1 MEDKLFSQKRS
12 SLFITKG
19 ALAVMLFFG
28 VLSAIFDATM
38 LCIMFSFLFFF
49 CLVSRIWGKH
59 SLVGVEVDFRGEP
72 TSLFPGQTASFDFV
86 IKNDKLMPV
95 IWLELVSVLGEDP
108 PLYPADDSEVKK
120 LVGPQAIDEGIDA
133 VSADMLYKKFV
144 FVMGHEEIIWKSVWE
159 GRRRGIYRPGLIK
172 VRTGDG
178 FGLTQSESYLQ
189 IPHERCIAVYP
200 ALCNVMPDMFLRD
213 MHDAVGAAK
222 GFMEDITVIKSTRDY
237 LPNDP
242 AKRINWRA
250 TARTQKTVVNNY
262 ETILPKALHFII
274 DGESF
279 NGTRPDRAA
288 FEDSLSIVAS
298 LLLKLKDSGM
308 RCGLSL
314 PKSRDSAAMDITSP
328 DRTPLSEILF
338 ALSGYELRPLEMP
351 EDMSMNLPI
360 VLPAKFNQGA
370 IASMMNVG
378 KYYYVCRD
386 LKSIMARD
394 LLTQLEPARVTLLPY
409 YYDENDSDASL
420 FQFETHEL
428 KKLKGGSKDE

>member
-1 MEDKLFSQKRS
+1 MRS
-12 SLFITKG
+12 SIFVTKG

-28 VLSAIFDATM
+28 VLSAIFNATA
-38 LCIMFSFLFFF
+38 LCMVFSFLFFF

-59 SLVGVEVDFRGEP
+59 SLTGVDVTFSGEP
-72 TSLFPGQTASFDFV
+72 MALFPGQNATFDFV

-108 PLYPADDSEVKK
+108 PLYPSDDSEVKK
-120 LVGPQAIDEGIDA
+120 LTGPQAIDEGIDA

-144 FVMGHEEIIWKSVWE
+144 FVMGNEEIIWKSVWE
-159 GRRRGIYRPGLIK
+159 GRRRGIYRPGRIK

-178 FGLTQSESYLQ
+178 FGLTQSESYLD
-189 IPHERCIAVYP
+189 IPPERCVAVYP
-200 ALCNVMPDMFLRD
+200 AVCNVIPDMFLRD

-250 TARTQKTVVNNY
+250 TARGQKTVVNNY

-279 NGTRPDRAA
+279 NGTRPDREV
-288 FEDSLSIVAS
+288 FEDTLSIIAS

-314 PKSRDSAAMDITSP
+314 PKSRDTSAIDITAP
-328 DRTPLSEILF
+328 DRTPIAEMLF
-338 ALSGYELRPLEMP
+338 ALSGYELCPLEP
-351 EDMSMNLPI
+351 SEDMSMNLPI
-360 VLPAKFNQGA
+360 VQPARFNQGS
-370 IASMMNVG
+370 ILSMMNVG
-378 KYYYVCRD
+378 KYYYICRD
-386 LKSIMARD
+386 LRSIKAMS
-394 LLTQLEPARVTLLPY
+394 LLSQLEPARVTLLPY

-420 FQFETHEL
+420 FQFETHQL
-428 KKLKGGSKDE
+428 KKLKGGSDNE